1 MPATLARTDIHRPS
15 ASEFDP
21 QAYRIVGV
29 YDCQDPISN
38 LEKSQVLAG
47 SLSGYALG
55 NGSDCNCGH
64 CGARIRY
71 SALLARDDVRE
82 YIHVGEVC
90 LDNRFQQLTAAEFQ
104 RLREQ
109 ARLNR
114 ERANLE
120 ERIDSLIEQHPV
132 LQRLL
137 NGEGQSSFL
146 VDVRRRFVESGRLSE
161 RQIAAIQ
168 RAFDG
173 EDRRAR
179 WEAEKQARAAELK
192 AAGVEAPTGRVQV
205 EGKIISSKTHGS
217 WIGRRYVESLK
228 VTILHDTGWK
238 CWVTLPDSL
247 RVEEPVGRRVR
258 LTATLVQ
265 SDRDAAF
272 AFGKRPTNAEYVR

>member
-1 MPATLARTDIHRPS
+1 MPATLTRTDIHRPS

-21 QAYRIVGV
+21 RAYRIIGV

-38 LEKSQVLAG
+38 LEKAAVLSD

-55 NGSDCNCGH
+55 SGSDCNCGH

-82 YIHVGEVC
+82 FIHVGEVC
-90 LDNRFQQLTAAEFQ
+90 LDNRFRQLTAAEFQ

-109 ARLNR
+109 AKLNR

-120 ERIDSLIEQHPV
+120 ERIDTLIEEHPV

-137 NGEGQSSFL
+137 NGEGRSSFL
-146 VDVRRRFVESGRLSE
+146 ADVRRRFVESGRLSD
-161 RQIAAIQ
+161 RQIAAVQ

-173 EDRRAR
+173 EARREQ
-179 WEAEKQARAAELK
+179 WEADKQARR
-192 AAGVEAPTGRVQV
+192 AAGVEAPVGRVEV
-205 EGKIISSKTHGS
+205 EGKIIAAKTHGS

-228 VTILHDTGWK
+228 VTILHDSGWK
-238 CWVTLPDSL
+238 VWVTLPDSL
-247 RVEEPVGRRVR
+247 RSEDPAGRRIR
-258 LTATLVQ
+258 LTATLTK
-265 SDRDAAF
+265 SDRDPAF
-272 AFGKRPTNAEYVR
+272 AFGRRPTNGEYI